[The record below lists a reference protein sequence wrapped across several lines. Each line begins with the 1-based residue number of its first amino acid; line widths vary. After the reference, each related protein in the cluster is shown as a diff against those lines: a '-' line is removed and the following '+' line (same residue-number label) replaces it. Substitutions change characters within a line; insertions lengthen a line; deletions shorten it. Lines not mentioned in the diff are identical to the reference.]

1 MKKFRVLKKVLV
13 VFGIVVIVG
22 FIYLNR
28 DLIKTTAISSN
39 SGKSSESLLEENANN
54 YTLVESKDGY
64 KVPVPTGYTASSVES
79 EMYVNGVDEV
89 HTGTKT
95 ELEFTSSGEYP
106 WTQNED
112 DGVWVSGNKGIV
124 STTSTL
130 TSNEFTVGEQGGR
143 LTVNWSVSCYSSS
156 ARAYLYAEIQ
166 NVETGEIIRSSNIC
180 GTAYG
185 TSYSSLIYTT
195 LDEDLE
201 PGTYTV
207 SINYYK
213 SSSTSTS
220 GLDSGYV
227 KSANVVSYDDV
238 GTDEVTVHKYGGFV
252 IYEGE
257 EAVTEENANEAQ
269 RTRNQ
274 WVWVPIDSDTVDRI
288 YRESNSGIKTG
299 KYYTFSV
306 TGRTLSNST
315 YEPVILS
322 NRDNEYYFTR
332 YGLSG
337 MTRESFYQELQI
349 EFNNT
354 IESIKKYGGF
364 YIGRYETGNLTS
376 SVPVVQKMNTSIS
389 NATWYSMYSKMGYL
403 GANSYVKTNMIW
415 GCLWDETLQWLV
427 DSGSLKQDEL
437 VVSMSWGNYYDSS
450 ITYTPT
456 SGGTATTT
464 IGRGTRIPTGSSEDT
479 KVNNI
484 YDMAGN
490 VYDGTLEGDGS
501 NGRFLRGGGYNN
513 HGANVPASF
522 RSGYSPFSSD
532 HGYGVRGYLYI
543 Q

>member
-1 MKKFRVLKKVLV
+1 MKLKVLKKIL
-13 VFGIVVIVG
+13 FAFLIIITVI
-22 FIYLNR
+22 FAYLNR
-28 DLIKTTAISSN
+28 DLIKTIVITSN

-143 LTVNWSVSCYSSS
+143 LTVNWSVSCDMSSQ
-156 ARAYLYAEIQ
+156 YLYAEIE
-166 NVETGEIIRSSNIC
+166 NVETGEVIRTSNIS
-180 GTAYG
+180 GTVYG
-185 TSYSSLIYTT
+185 TVYSRLIYTT
-195 LDEDLE
+195 LDKDLE
-201 PGTYTV
+201 AGTYTV
-207 SINYYK
+207 LIKYYK
-213 SSSTSTS
+213 SSGTSAP

-227 KSANVVSYDDV
+227 KSASVISYDEV
-238 GTDEVTVHKYGGFV
+238 GEDTVTVHKYGGFV
-252 IYEGE
+252 IYEG
-257 EAVTEENANEAQ
+257 TEEVSEANLDTAK

-274 WVWVPIDSDTVDRI
+274 WVWVPVDSDRVDRI
-288 YRESNSGIKTG
+288 YTESDTGVKTG
-299 KYYTFSV
+299 KAYSYSV
-306 TGRTLSNST
+306 SGRTLSSSLSH
-315 YEPVILS
+315 EPELLP
-322 NRDNEYYFTR
+322 NYDNEYYFIEN
-332 YGLSG
+332 GFSG
-337 MTRESFYQELQI
+337 MTRESFYQELQL
-349 EFNNT
+349 EFENT

-364 YIGRYETGNLTS
+364 YIGRYETGNITS
-376 SVPVVQKMNTSIS
+376 DVPVVQKMNIS
-389 NATWYSMYSKMGYL
+389 LGNATWYSMYSKMSYL

-437 VVSMSWGNYYDSS
+437 IVSMSWGNYTNSS
-450 ITYTPT
+450 ITYTTT
-456 SGGTATTT
+456 SETMETTS
-464 IGRGTRIPTGSSEDT
+464 IGSRTLIPAGSSEDT

-490 VYDGTLEGDGS
+490 IHEWTLDVYQDGRS
-501 NGRFLRGGGYNN
+501 IRGGFCGSTGINLSASS
-513 HGANVPASF
+513 GLANVNPS
-522 RSGYSPFSSD
+522 SSD
-532 HGYGVRGYLYI
+532 SNRGSRSYLYI